1 MAGEPKCHYCT
12 DRHSTRFLCN
22 PAKKVLDAM
31 VARGMSFNMPTLE
44 FPEPISMPR
53 ADLPDVD
60 VLAAQIV
67 VMGAVIDV
75 AGVARPALVFT
86 GQSTHG
92 GPLPRVLY
100 AGEDDDLTR
109 LSTLVS
115 DMAKL
120 AINTAAHAREEGPA

>member
-1 MAGEPKCHYCT
+1 MAGEPRCRYCT

-31 VARGMSFNMPTLE
+31 VAKGMSFNMPTLE
-44 FPEPISMPR
+44 FPEPIAMPR
-53 ADLPDVD
+53 PDLPDVD

-67 VMGAVIDV
+67 VMGAVVEV

-86 GQSTHG
+86 GQGVHE
-92 GPLPRVLY
+92 GPLPRWMY

-115 DMAKL
+115 DMTAL
-120 AINTAAHAREEGPA
+120 AIKTAARARGE